1 MNDIPKKI
9 GILGYGQ
16 IGKAIAS
23 FYHDPY
29 IQDLDGSD
37 FSPGIDLDILH
48 VCIPYSANFHKTV
61 LQVIKEYAPGALVL
75 IHSTVAVG
83 TTKMLWEEHPR
94 IVHAPIR
101 GVHPN
106 LKRGIET
113 FPMYIGSDNPGAA
126 SEAAEHME
134 HLAEEGTIRTVML
147 HKSATS
153 ELLKLLDTTYYGV
166 CIAFH
171 AYAEK
176 LCEKEGVN
184 FDMVM
189 TEANLTYNA
198 GYLELGKRNV
208 NRPVLTPPEGGK
220 IGGHCV
226 IPNAEILEGLYGQD
240 PLLSS
245 ILRHK

>member
-1 MNDIPKKI
+1 MNDTPKKI

-16 IGKAIAS
+16 IGKAIGS
-23 FYHDPY
+23 FYDDPY
-29 IQDLDGSD
+29 IQDLDGTD
-37 FSPGIDLDILH
+37 FTPGIDLDVLH
-48 VCIPYSANFHKTV
+48 VCIPYSGNLHGTV
-61 LQVIKEYAPGALVL
+61 LRVIKEFAPNALVF

-83 TTKMLWEEHPR
+83 TTKMLGEEHPR

-113 FPMYIGSDNPGAA
+113 FPMYIGSDNPAA
-126 SEAAEHME
+126 AREAAAHIES
-134 HLAEEGTIRTVML
+134 LSEEGTIRAVL
-147 HKSATS
+147 LQKSATS

-171 AYAEK
+171 DYAAK

-189 TEANLTYNA
+189 TEANRSYND
-198 GYLELGKRNV
+198 GYSKLGKANV
-208 NRPVLTPPEGGK
+208 NRPILTPPDGGK

-226 IPNAEILEGLYGQD
+226 IPNAQILEDLYGQD